1 MFQYFSDNEYQRA
14 FDHFEGIRQ
23 KIASLLRELTPQ
35 AGGQVL
41 DLLAGHGYLS
51 VELAQVFPECVIH
64 STGLKSD
71 YDTFLALKR
80 SGYYPESVWRN
91 IKYEECDVTSLP
103 FDSGYFNLV
112 ANFLGLE
119 DIMMTSGESG
129 LRSVIS
135 EVSRVTDSKGLAEIT
150 VVEYGDAPEEQIAE
164 EVWSNIG
171 LNAVFKEKEFYIRE
185 FERHG
190 LLPAQEVVFQV
201 RKKMTYEQAEEEL
214 RFACEEAPR
223 IFSDYEVTAVD
234 FDDLMASYGQRIRE
248 HGMAFYPNVRIIIFE
263 KEY

>member
-1 MFQYFSDNEYQRA
+1 MSQYFSDDEYQRV
-14 FDHFEGIRQ
+14 FGHFEGIRQ
-23 KIASLLRELTPQ
+23 KIASLLRDLSPLT
-35 AGGQVL
+35 GGHVL

-51 VELAQVFPECVIH
+51 AELARVFPTCVIH
-64 STGLKSD
+64 STGLKND

-80 SGYYPESVWRN
+80 SGCYPEAVWRK
-91 IKYEECDVTSLP
+91 IKYVECDVTSLP
-103 FDSGYFNLV
+103 FDTGYFGLV

-119 DIMMTSGESG
+119 DVMMTSGETG

-185 FERHG
+185 FEKHG
-190 LLPAQEVVFQV
+190 LLPTHEAVFHV
-201 RKKMTYEQAEEEL
+201 RKKMRHKQAMEEL

-223 IFSDYEVTAVD
+223 IFSDFRVTAVD
-234 FDDLMASYGQRIRE
+234 FDDLMARYGQRIRK
-248 HGMAFYPNVRIIIFE
+248 HGLAFYPNVRTIIFE
-263 KEY
+263 KEH